1 MANFEQEHRSSLR
14 REAKRLLGDA
24 TSTSDIS
31 MRRALLH
38 RSYALIQQAE
48 ICRPEASFSQP
59 AATDPRANGKKGTL
73 PEEAAILR
81 ARVRR
86 ASPRPAA

>member
-1 MANFEQEHRSSLR
+1 MANFEQEHRLSLR

-24 TSTSDIS
+24 TSTSDVS

-38 RSYALIQQAE
+38 RAYALIQQAE
-48 ICRPEASFSQP
+48 ICRPEASFGLP
-59 AATDPRANGKKGTL
+59 AATDPHATGKKKAL
-73 PEEAAILR
+73 PEETAILR